1 MKAKMRKMQREKEKS
16 MNSLSKRS
24 NSELSII
31 QNNNQLNNQNSKK
44 NNKEKNLQLH
54 LSSNSNHSSAQS
66 ISQLSNNTNIN
77 QINKIYTKK
86 ILKTSLMTGNSA
98 AKPAED
104 DYEMTN
110 SNIKS
115 LTPHIKEPIYHHHH
129 NNKKSSSNNDMRN
142 IKFPFKK
149 HNLENEKRKHHS
161 KKNLGTK
168 KKSKSNITNKNNSIN
183 NSQHNDNSRM
193 IYFLEQKQNLN
204 PLEKKEELSKM
215 LKLLNTDISVDN
227 FELGQNMNYIES
239 KKELEKL
246 QQEVKEEEKK
256 LNILMTKNKTDIH
269 DYIEKIMNLQNQLM
283 NSPQWEVITLEEENK
298 IDEVKIKNLKEKIE
312 IIKEENEK
320 EIEEMKKIN
329 FDDININIRKE
340 IEKVRSLKEI
350 LLKFKGREI
359 PDDITKEI
367 EVIMKY
373 KNGL

>member
-16 MNSLSKRS
+16 MNSKT
-24 NSELSII
+24 NISELSAT
-31 QNNNQLNNQNSKK
+31 QKNSQSNNQNSKK
-44 NNKEKNLQLH
+44 NNKETNLQLH
-54 LSSNSNHSSAQS
+54 LSSNSNHSSGQS
-66 ISQLSNNTNIN
+66 KSQVSNNTNIN
-77 QINKIYTKK
+77 HMNKIYTKK
-86 ILKTSLMTGNSA
+86 ILKSSLMTGNSA

-104 DYEMTN
+104 DYEVIN
-110 SNIKS
+110 SINKP
-115 LTPHIKEPIYHHHH
+115 LTSHFKEPIFHHHH
-129 NNKKSSSNNDMRN
+129 NNRKSISNNDMKN

-149 HNLENEKRKHHS
+149 HSQENEKKKHHS
-161 KKNLGTK
+161 KKHITK
-168 KKSKSNITNKNNSIN
+168 KKSKSNLTNKNISIN
-183 NSQHNDNSRM
+183 NYQYNDNSRM
-193 IYFLEQKQNLN
+193 TYFLEQKQNLN

-246 QQEVKEEEKK
+246 QEEVKEEENK
-256 LNILMTKNKTDIH
+256 LNALMTKNKSTIH

-283 NSPQWEVITLEEENK
+283 ISPQWDVITLEEENK

-320 EIEEMKKIN
+320 EIEEMEKIN
-329 FDDININIRKE
+329 FDEINNTLRKE
-340 IEKVRSLKEI
+340 IEKVRSLKNT
-350 LLKFKGREI
+350 LLNFKGREV
-359 PDDITKEI
+359 PEDLTKEI

>member
-54 LSSNSNHSSAQS
+54 LSSNSNHSSGQS
-66 ISQLSNNTNIN
+66 KSQVSNNTNIN
-77 QINKIYTKK
+77 HMNKIYTKK
-86 ILKTSLMTGNSA
+86 ILKSSLMTGNSA

-104 DYEMTN
+104 DYEVIN
-110 SNIKS
+110 SINKP
-115 LTPHIKEPIYHHHH
+115 LTSHFKEPIFHHHH
-129 NNKKSSSNNDMRN
+129 NNRKSISNNDMKN

-149 HNLENEKRKHHS
+149 HSQENEKKKHHS
-161 KKNLGTK
+161 KKHITK
-168 KKSKSNITNKNNSIN
+168 KKSKSNLTNKNISIN
-183 NSQHNDNSRM
+183 NYQYNDNSRM
-193 IYFLEQKQNLN
+193 TYFLEQKQNLN

-246 QQEVKEEEKK
+246 QEEVKEEENK
-256 LNILMTKNKTDIH
+256 LNALMIKNKSTIH

-283 NSPQWEVITLEEENK
+283 ISPQWDVITLEEENK

-320 EIEEMKKIN
+320 EIEEMKKID
-329 FDDININIRKE
+329 FDEINSTLRKE
-340 IEKVRSLKEI
+340 IEKVRSLKNT

-359 PDDITKEI
+359 PEDITKEI
-367 EVIMKY
+367 EIIMKY

>member
-1 MKAKMRKMQREKEKS
+1 
-16 MNSLSKRS
+16 
-24 NSELSII
+24 
-31 QNNNQLNNQNSKK
+31 
-44 NNKEKNLQLH
+44 
-54 LSSNSNHSSAQS
+54 
-66 ISQLSNNTNIN
+66 
-77 QINKIYTKK
+77 
-86 ILKTSLMTGNSA
+86 
-98 AKPAED
+98 
-104 DYEMTN
+104 
-110 SNIKS
+110 
-115 LTPHIKEPIYHHHH
+115 
-129 NNKKSSSNNDMRN
+129 
-142 IKFPFKK
+142 
-149 HNLENEKRKHHS
+149 
-161 KKNLGTK
+161 
-168 KKSKSNITNKNNSIN
+168 
-183 NSQHNDNSRM
+183 M

-329 FDDININIRKE
+329 FDDINSNIRKE

>member
-1 MKAKMRKMQREKEKS
+1 MRKMQREKEKN
-16 MNSLSKRS
+16 MNSPSKTNISDVSLTRK
-24 NSELSII
+24 NSQSK
-31 QNNNQLNNQNSKK
+31 NNQNSKK
-44 NNKEKNLQLH
+44 NNKESNIQLH
-54 LSSNSNHSSAQS
+54 LSSNSIHSSGQS
-66 ISQLSNNTNIN
+66 VSQISNNTNTNHIN
-77 QINKIYTKK
+77 QIYTKK
-86 ILKTSLMTGNSA
+86 ILKSSLMTGNSA

-104 DYEMTN
+104 DYEVIN
-110 SNIKS
+110 SINKP
-115 LTPHIKEPIYHHHH
+115 LTSHFKEPIFHHHH
-129 NNKKSSSNNDMRN
+129 NNRKSISNNDMKN

-149 HNLENEKRKHHS
+149 ENEKKKSHS
-161 KKNLGTK
+161 KKSFSK
-168 KKSKSNITNKNNSIN
+168 KKSKSSLVNKKININ
-183 NSQHNDNSRM
+183 NYPHNDNSRM
-193 IYFLEQKQNLN
+193 SYFLEQKQNLN

-283 NSPQWEVITLEEENK
+283 ISPQWDVITLEEENK

-329 FDDININIRKE
+329 FDDINSNIRKE